1 MTHFLQEMERLT
13 TDLLQLARAVEESVR
28 DALRALQ
35 ENRPDLAQRVIE
47 GDATIDRE
55 EIRIE
60 EECIRI
66 LVLFTPVAADLR
78 RVIAVLKID
87 NDLERIADLAV
98 DIAEEAQALAV
109 GPKDLPIAEALKT
122 MADRA
127 RAMVRGSL
135 NAFVASDVVL
145 AQAVLAMDDEV
156 DRLDRAIR
164 DESKALVR
172 TDSRQVDTVFGLLS
186 VVRRLER
193 IADHATNIAED
204 VVYLKEGA
212 IIRHQP
218 EPGAESSGTKMF
230 SGSGGGTR

>member
-109 GPKDLPIAEALKT
+109 GPKDLPITEALRT

-127 RAMVRGSL
+127 LEMVRGSL
-135 NAFVASDVVL
+135 NAFVTSDVAI
-145 AQAVLAMDDEV
+145 AQAVLAMDDQV

-164 DESKALVR
+164 EESKALVR
-172 TDSRQVDTVFGLLS
+172 TDPRQVDTVFGLLS

-218 EPGAESSGTKMF
+218 EPGAGSSGAGMS
-230 SGSGGGTR
+230 SGSRRGTP